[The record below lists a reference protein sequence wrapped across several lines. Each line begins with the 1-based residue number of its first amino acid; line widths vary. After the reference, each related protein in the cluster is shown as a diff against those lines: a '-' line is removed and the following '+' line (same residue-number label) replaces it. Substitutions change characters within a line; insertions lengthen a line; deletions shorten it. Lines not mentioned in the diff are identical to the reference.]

1 MGAVPAGAVSVARVP
16 AAPLITLEYHL
27 VNEFCHNYLFV
38 KGFNATQAY
47 LAIKPQVT
55 PESASVQGSLLL
67 GTDGAKA
74 ALAQMIK
81 AAWERNELDQD
92 FIVRNWVSMAQANVF
107 DYFVVDAENNLS
119 LKPTIDLTLDQQR
132 NVRKLKITTR
142 TIEREDAP
150 DILEQRGELE
160 IVDRKGVFDSMAKAA
175 GLFGKLDTG
184 EQVGDT
190 AQLIE
195 RAFERVRK
203 LVGARTFDNSTGA
216 QIPDAETA

>member
-1 MGAVPAGAVSVARVP
+1 MAAGVP
-16 AAPLITLEYHL
+16 LEDHEL
-27 VNEFCHNYLFV
+27 KEFCHAYLFT
-38 KGFNATQAY
+38 KQFNGTEAY
-47 LAIKPQVT
+47 LSIRPNVT
-55 PESASVQGSLLL
+55 REAAAVSAHRWLN
-67 GTDGAKA
+67 DAKTA
-74 ALAQMIK
+74 GMLREMIK

-92 FIVRNWVSMAQANVF
+92 FIVRNWVAMSQANVF
-107 DYFVVDAENNLS
+107 DYFIVDAENYMT
-119 LKPTIDLTLDQQR
+119 LKPTVDLTLDQQR

-142 TIEREDAP
+142 TIEREDLP
-150 DILEQRGELE
+150 DILEQRVELE

-203 LVGARTFDNSTGA
+203 LAGARTFDNATGA
-216 QIPDAETA
+216 QVPEGAV